1 MTEERYKYAVGR
13 QWCVTCKNYDKPI
26 HQHPCVNCRRTEKLK
41 KSQLQSRNIRER
53 KGKEVIV

>member
-13 QWCVTCKNYDKPI
+13 QWCVTCKNYDKPV

-41 KSQLQSRNIRER
+41 KSQYKVETFENVKER
-53 KGKEVIV
+53 R